1 MSHPLLAPVLRVP
14 AEVPEEV
21 RNGFDPSNPD
31 DWFEWFVG
39 VPLRVLLIIGIGAIV
54 LALVRRLIR
63 KVTEHIAEGTPTL
76 RSKRLQGI
84 GSSEV
89 GSVLL
94 RANPLASARRAQRAR
109 TVGSVLRSTANIVIG
124 ATIVL
129 MVLTELGVNIA
140 PFLASAGIAGVALG
154 FGAQSLVKD
163 FLSGT
168 FMLLE
173 DQYGVGDTVD
183 FGEVTGTVEE
193 VALRVTKV
201 RDGNGTLWFVRNGE
215 ILRTGNKTQ
224 EWGRA
229 VVDVR
234 VAYWA
239 DVEAVRAALLAAA
252 EDVGADPVLGTY
264 FLEPPEVTGIESM
277 TAEALQLKVQV
288 KTQAAM
294 QWEVARALRARVRQ
308 GLSDARIPL
317 AGAQQVV
324 VLDHSPSVPDDRPD
338 ARPDDGPGASA
349 ADEQASRDRRGA
361 AAAAVVQDR
370 TGGAVGPTA

>member
-1 MSHPLLAPVLRVP
+1 MSHPLLAPVLRLP
-14 AEVPEEV
+14 ADVPEEV

-39 VPLRVLLIIGIGAIV
+39 VPLRVLLIIGIGAIA
-54 LALVRRLIR
+54 LALVRRLVR
-63 KVTEHIAEGTPTL
+63 RVTEHIAEGTPAL
-76 RSKRLQGI
+76 RSKRLRGVADS
-84 GSSEV
+84 GV

-109 TVGSVLRSTANIVIG
+109 TVGSVLRSVANIVIG

-129 MVLTELGVNIA
+129 LVLTELGVNIA

-201 RDGNGTLWFVRNGE
+201 RDGNGTLWYVRNGE

-277 TAEALQLKVQV
+277 TAEALLLKVQV

-294 QWEVARALRARVRQ
+294 QWEVARALRTRVRQ

-338 ARPDDGPGASA
+338 DGAGTSGR
-349 ADEQASRDRRGA
+349 DEQAARDRRGA
-361 AAAAVVQDR
+361 AAASVVQDR
-370 TGGAVGPTA
+370 TGGAAGPTA